1 MRQRA
6 MHLVRAVVLSIP
18 VCGWS
23 GHAIAASESN
33 MVTPG
38 GSSASVRITMS
49 ITTSLGSST
58 DDDTRTMAT
67 TGVASAV
74 FLRDSP
80 PFASTQFN
88 ALQLNF
94 ADTNFVFNF
103 FCLPF
108 IGCQVL
114 NVSIQGLQFTLAQPT
129 CAPITPGTG
138 AVSFSDALVHAAG
151 AYSTSGIAVANG
163 VIDNI
168 GPGSIAGRITNPVA
182 GTVRLDQLFLA
193 PQTFVVDPASLPAP
207 VTGLTI
213 TVEPTLTNTT
223 LSGPFGPAV
232 DDHDADGD
240 GTFDFCDTCTDSDGD
255 GYGDPGFVMNLCAT
269 DNCPD
274 DFNPDQ
280 TDSDK
285 DGLGDACDAPQCPAD
300 VTGDGVINIDD
311 LLGVINTWGQ
321 GAGSPSDVTGNGIV
335 DIDDLLAVINAWG
348 ACL

>member
-1 MRQRA
+1 MRQVTAFLMRA
-6 MHLVRAVVLSIP
+6 AVVGFAAGGLT
-18 VCGWS
+18 
-23 GHAIAASESN
+23 GHAFAASESN

-38 GSSASVRITMS
+38 GSSASVRIIMS
-49 ITTSLGSST
+49 ITTSLGNST

-67 TGVASAV
+67 TGTASAA
-74 FLRDSP
+74 FLRNAP
-80 PFASTQFN
+80 PFTSTQFN

-94 ADTNFVFNF
+94 ANTNFVFNF
-103 FCLPF
+103 FCIGPF
-108 IGCQVL
+108 CQTL
-114 NVSIQGLQFTLAQPT
+114 NVSIQNLQFTLAQPT

-138 AVSFSDALVHAAG
+138 AVAFTNALVHASG
-151 AYSTSGIAVANG
+151 AYSTTGIATTSGA
-163 VIDNI
+163 IDNT

-193 PQTFVVDPASLPAP
+193 PQTFVVDPASLPSP

-223 LSGPFGPAV
+223 LAGPFGPAAG
-232 DDHDADGD
+232 DYDADAD
-240 GTFDFCDTCTDSDGD
+240 ATLDYCDTCTDSDGD
-255 GYGDPGFVMNLCAT
+255 GFGNPGFIMNLCAA

-285 DGLGDACDAPQCPAD
+285 DGLGDACDAPLCPAD
-300 VTGDGVINIDD
+300 VTGDGFINIDD
-311 LLGVINTWGQ
+311 LLLVINSWGQ
-321 GAGSPSDVTGNGIV
+321 GAGSPGDVTGNGVV

-348 ACL
+348 GCS